1 MDRPSADYIA
11 LSAGRQGSA
20 DDSAQCQSRIRLFP
34 HTCGARS
41 RYPVCFCHAPLLT
54 RHRIID
60 VAIVA
65 RCLSGAGV
73 PPFLSAPTP
82 VLMSAHRAG
91 APPML
96 RASPKPEDDD
106 KKPEAVAF
114 LRRDTAR
121 QRPKQGM
128 LVYLAA
134 AATAD
139 GPAWLT
145 RSHIATKYEAY
156 ATTKPPR
163 TLVVAPDYGA
173 YGGNASDGAGARRP
187 LKLLRQALYWHTQGR
202 GRDPDAVDDVLN
214 GYNPQ
219 AAPADYYHPREQ
231 RQTYHTFK
239 SHILNREDRDI
250 NLIVRQHY
258 NQRTKVLKIQG
269 SRTKLP
275 IYRLRTFN
283 NVIKYMLLGNFVKRR
298 PDAPLTFLDLC
309 CGKGGDLFKCE
320 FVGVDQYIGV
330 DISDQLVH
338 EAFHRYSQQKAR
350 FKPGPHSQ
358 RDPRRYNFEACF
370 ATGDLFSVELPQILE
385 PNFPGIMD
393 KVFPVDAVLIQFLL
407 HYSFETEEKV
417 RQLLVNVLRS
427 LRPGGT
433 FVGTIPSLDFIRDKI
448 VRKDFQVNE
457 LSDRVKFGN
466 DIYSVTFDN
475 HPPVDGVFRP
485 PFGNR
490 YDYFLQ
496 DAVDNVP
503 EYVVPFE
510 TLRALCEEY
519 GLVLKYKKNFLEMF
533 AAEIPKYFSKL
544 NRNLIEGLQRD
555 DGKYGV
561 EGLMKEAV
569 AFYLAFAFEK
579 VG

>member
-1 MDRPSADYIA
+1 
-11 LSAGRQGSA
+11 
-20 DDSAQCQSRIRLFP
+20 
-34 HTCGARS
+34 
-41 RYPVCFCHAPLLT
+41 
-54 RHRIID
+54 
-60 VAIVA
+60 
-65 RCLSGAGV
+65 
-73 PPFLSAPTP
+73 
-82 VLMSAHRAG
+82 
-91 APPML
+91 ML

-106 KKPEAVAF
+106 KKPEPVAF

-134 AATAD
+134 GAGDD

-156 ATTKPPR
+156 ASYKPAR
-163 TLVVAPDYGA
+163 ATVTAPDYSA
-173 YGGNASDGAGARRP
+173 YGADGATPGAGDSGPGPGHGPIHGSRRP
-187 LKLLRQALYWHTQGR
+187 LKSLKQALYLHTQGR
-202 GRDPDAVDDVLN
+202 PRDPDDVDDVLN
-214 GYNPQ
+214 GYHPQ
-219 AAPADYYHPREQ
+219 AAPASYFHPREE

-239 SHILNREDRDI
+239 SHILNKEDRDI
-250 NLIVRQHY
+250 NSIVRQHY

-269 SRTKLP
+269 LRTKLP

-330 DISDQLVH
+330 DILDQLVH

-370 ATGDLFSVELPQILE
+370 ATGDLFLAELPAILE

-393 KVFPVDAVLIQFLL
+393 KVFPVDSVLIQFLL
-407 HYSFETEEKV
+407 HYSFETEDKV
-417 RQLLVNVLRS
+417 RQLLINVLRS

-448 VRKDFQVNE
+448 VRKDYQVNE
-457 LSDRVKFGN
+457 LSLRVKFGN

-561 EGLMKEAV
+561 EGSMKEAV